1 MSRPR
6 GRHRA
11 AGRDGRS
18 ANAAQPV
25 RPHRRAPQLGEHRA
39 TVGVAALSAGL
50 GALVVTGADAAH
62 RIVALG
68 ERTGSSAT
76 VAVILPVV
84 AWVFIGIAL
93 YVSAVVASNTCAT
106 VIAGRTRSLG
116 LQRVLGATGQQLR
129 WQVTRTGATCGIV
142 GAAVGTVLGA
152 VVADAALAV
161 AAAADVLPPLGV
173 LAPPSLV
180 PIGLLVAGITTV
192 AFRIGS
198 RAVLTI
204 SPLRA
209 LEAGVEAP
217 PGTTRSVGRTVTA
230 GTLFLLGS
238 AGLGVALVLGATSV
252 DSLLLA
258 VACGALSFTG
268 VLVAAPLLLPA
279 VLRLAAAASSRS
291 VVPAMA
297 ARNALRAPKRTARA
311 TVGLLIAV
319 TLMATF
325 SVGFSTYA
333 DMLQGQA
340 ADDPEY
346 YRGIQE
352 QFDQLAVMFTGLV
365 GAAGLIAAAGVVAVT
380 ALTIAQRGREL
391 GLLRVVGAT
400 RQQVRALVL
409 AETAITVTVA
419 VVLGGLLG
427 TAYGWAGAWT
437 LLGTTKGAELTAPVV
452 PVWLVVVVVVGAAG
466 TGLAAALG
474 PAARAVRAAPV
485 AALRYE

>member
-11 AGRDGRS
+11 VDGRP
-18 ANAAQPV
+18 AATE
-25 RPHRRAPQLGEHRA
+25 RGRRAPGHAPGRGEHRA

-50 GALVVTGADAAH
+50 GAVVVTGAEAAH
-62 RIVALG
+62 RIVELG
-68 ERTGSSAT
+68 ARTGSSAT
-76 VAVILPVV
+76 VAAILPVV

-93 YVSAVVASNTCAT
+93 YVSSVVASNTCAT
-106 VIAGRTRSLG
+106 VIAGRTRALG
-116 LQRVLGATGQQLR
+116 LQRVLGATGQHLR
-129 WQVTRTGATCGIV
+129 WQVTRTGAACGLV
-142 GAAVGTVLGA
+142 GAALGTVVGTA
-152 VVADAALAV
+152 AADAGLAV
-161 AAAADVLPPLGV
+161 AAVSGTLPPLGV
-173 LAPPSLV
+173 VAPPSLV

-209 LEAGVEAP
+209 LEAEVEAP
-217 PGTTRSVGRTVTA
+217 AGATRSVGRTVTA
-230 GTLFLLGS
+230 GSLVLLGTV
-238 AGLGVALVLGATSV
+238 GLGGAVVLGATTV

-258 VACGALSFTG
+258 VACGAVSFTG
-268 VLVAAPLLLPA
+268 VVVAAPVLLPA
-279 VLRLAAAASSRS
+279 VLRLAAAAASRS

-297 ARNALRAPKRTARA
+297 ARNALRAPRRTARA

-333 DMLQGQA
+333 VMLQGQA

-365 GAAGLIAAAGVVAVT
+365 GAAGVIAAAGVVVVT

-409 AETAITVTVA
+409 AETTITVAVA

-427 TAYGWAGAWT
+427 TAYGWAGAYT
-437 LLGTTKGAELTAPVV
+437 LLGATKGAELIAPVV
-452 PVWLVVVVVVGAAG
+452 PAWLVVVVVVGAAG

-485 AALRYE
+485 TALRYE

>member
-6 GRHRA
+6 ARHRRTRTRHA
-11 AGRDGRS
+11 
-18 ANAAQPV
+18 
-25 RPHRRAPQLGEHRA
+25 RPFGEHRA
-39 TVGVAALSAGL
+39 TVAVAALSAGL
-50 GALVVTGADAAH
+50 GALVVTGAEAAR
-62 RIVALG
+62 RIVELG
-68 ERTGSSAT
+68 DRTGSSAT
-76 VAVILPVV
+76 VAAILPVV

-129 WQVTRTGATCGIV
+129 WQVTRTGAVCGLV
-142 GAAVGTVLGA
+142 GAVVGTVLGA

-161 AAAADVLPPLGV
+161 AAAADVLPPLGF

-180 PIGLLVAGITTV
+180 PIGLLVAVITTV
-192 AFRIGS
+192 AFRFGS

-209 LEAGVEAP
+209 LEADVEAP
-217 PGTTRSVGRTVTA
+217 PGATRSVGRTVSA
-230 GTLFLLGS
+230 ATLFLLGT
-238 AGLGVALVLGATSV
+238 AGLGVAVVLGATSV
-252 DSLLLA
+252 DWLLLA
-258 VACGALSFTG
+258 VGCGALSFTG
-268 VLVAAPLLLPA
+268 VVVAAPVLLPA
-279 VLRLAAAASSRS
+279 VLRFAAAASARS

-297 ARNALRAPKRTARA
+297 ARNSLRAPKRTARA

-333 DMLQGQA
+333 RMLQGQA

-365 GAAGLIAAAGVVAVT
+365 GAAGVIAAAGVVAVT

-400 RQQVRALVL
+400 RQQVRSLVL
-409 AETAITVTVA
+409 AETAITVAVA

-427 TAYGWAGAWT
+427 TAYGWAGAYT
-437 LLGTTKGAELTAPVV
+437 LLGATKGAELIAPVV
-452 PVWLVVVVVVGAAG
+452 PLWLVVVVVVGAAA
-466 TGLAAALG
+466 TGLTAALG

>member
-11 AGRDGRS
+11 ADGRS
-18 ANAAQPV
+18 ATTA
-25 RPHRRAPQLGEHRA
+25 RPRRAPGRAPRLGEHRA

-50 GALVVTGADAAH
+50 GAVVVTGAEAAH
-62 RIVALG
+62 RIVELG

-76 VAVILPVV
+76 VAAILPVV

-106 VIAGRTRSLG
+106 VIAGRTRALG

-129 WQVTRTGATCGIV
+129 WQVTRTGAACGLV
-142 GAAVGTVLGA
+142 GAALGTVVGT
-152 VVADAALAV
+152 VVADAGLAV
-161 AAAADVLPPLGV
+161 AAASGTLPPLGV
-173 LAPPSLV
+173 LVPPSLA

-217 PGTTRSVGRTVTA
+217 AGATRSVGRTLTA
-230 GTLFLLGS
+230 GSLVLLGTG
-238 AGLGVALVLGATSV
+238 GLGGAVVLGATNV

-258 VACGALSFTG
+258 VACGALSFSG
-268 VLVAAPLLLPA
+268 VVVAAPVLLPA
-279 VLRLAAAASSRS
+279 VLRLAAAASARS

-297 ARNALRAPKRTARA
+297 ARNALRAPRRTARA

-325 SVGFSTYA
+325 SVGFSTYSV
-333 DMLQGQA
+333 MLQGQA

-365 GAAGLIAAAGVVAVT
+365 GAAGVIAAAGVVVVK

-409 AETAITVTVA
+409 AETTITVAVA

-427 TAYGWAGAWT
+427 TAYGWAGAYT
-437 LLGTTKGAELTAPVV
+437 LLGATKGAELIAPVV
-452 PVWLVVVVVVGAAG
+452 PAWLVVVVVVGAAG

>member
-1 MSRPR
+1 MSRPG

-11 AGRDGRS
+11 ADGRS
-18 ANAAQPV
+18 ATTA
-25 RPHRRAPQLGEHRA
+25 RPRRAPGRARRLGEHRA

-50 GALVVTGADAAH
+50 GAVVVTGAEAAH
-62 RIVALG
+62 RIVELG
-68 ERTGSSAT
+68 VRTGSSAT
-76 VAVILPVV
+76 VAAILPVV

-106 VIAGRTRSLG
+106 VIAGRTRALG

-129 WQVTRTGATCGIV
+129 WQVTRTGAACGVV
-142 GAAVGTVLGA
+142 GAALGTVLGT
-152 VVADAALAV
+152 VVADAGLAV
-161 AAAADVLPPLGV
+161 AAASGTLPPLGV
-173 LAPPSLV
+173 LVPPSLA

-192 AFRIGS
+192 AFRTGS

-217 PGTTRSVGRTVTA
+217 AGATRSIGRTLTA
-230 GTLFLLGS
+230 GSLVLLGT
-238 AGLGVALVLGATSV
+238 AGLGGAVVLGATSV

-268 VLVAAPLLLPA
+268 VVVAAPVLLPA
-279 VLRLAAAASSRS
+279 VLRLAAAASARS

-297 ARNALRAPKRTARA
+297 ARNALRAPRRTARA

-333 DMLQGQA
+333 VMLQGQA

-365 GAAGLIAAAGVVAVT
+365 GAAGVIAAAGVVVVT
-380 ALTIAQRGREL
+380 GLTIAQRGREL

-409 AETAITVTVA
+409 AETTITVAVA

-427 TAYGWAGAWT
+427 TAYGWAGAST
-437 LLGTTKGAELTAPVV
+437 LLGATKGAELIAPVV
-452 PVWLVVVVVVGAAG
+452 PTWLVVVVVVGAAG

-485 AALRYE
+485 TALRYE